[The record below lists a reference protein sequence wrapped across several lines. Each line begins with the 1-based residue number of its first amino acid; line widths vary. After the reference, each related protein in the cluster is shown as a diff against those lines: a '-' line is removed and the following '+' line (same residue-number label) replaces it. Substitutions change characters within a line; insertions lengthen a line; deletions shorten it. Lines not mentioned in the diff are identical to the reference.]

1 MTDADSRGPNE
12 PDPRGLNEPDPR
24 GLRSPQ
30 GVSKPSKPSR
40 PRRRRSTTEALL
52 SIVLILEAALL
63 FFATLTIFGLKAL
76 EPLPAFL
83 GGGIF
88 FLLLVVTSRLVRYR
102 WGVWLGWV
110 LQAALIATGFIIPIM
125 FIVGLGFAALW
136 VYCFVRAR
144 DVDRQ
149 RSAIEAHLAAEDS
162 TTASPDP
169 TPGQSP
175 REGTTP

>member
-1 MTDADSRGPNE
+1 LEVTELDPSGLRSPKEPNS
-12 PDPRGLNEPDPR
+12 R
-24 GLRSPQ
+24 GLRSPK
-30 GVSKPSKPSR
+30 GVSKPAR
-40 PRRRRSTTEALL
+40 PRRRRSTTESLL

-88 FLLLVVTSRLVRYR
+88 ILLLVVTSQLVRYR

-110 LQAALIATGFIIPIM
+110 LQAALLATGFLIPIM
-125 FIVGLGFAALW
+125 FVVGAGFAALW

-149 RSAIEAHLAAEDS
+149 RAAIEAHLATQDQTPAG
-162 TTASPDP
+162 PDP
-169 TPGQSP
+169 IQGENP
-175 REGTTP
+175 

>member
-1 MTDADSRGPNE
+1 MTNAPA
-12 PDPRGLNEPDPR
+12 
-24 GLRSPQ
+24 
-30 GVSKPSKPSR
+30 KA
-40 PRRRRSTTEALL
+40 RRRRSTTEALL

-88 FLLLVVTSRLVRYR
+88 ILLLVVTSRLVRYR
-102 WGVWLGWV
+102 WGVWLGWA
-110 LQAALIATGFIIPIM
+110 LQAALIATGFVIPIM
-125 FIVGLGFAALW
+125 FLVGGGFAALW

-149 RSAIEAHLAAEDS
+149 RAAIEAHLDAEGQ
-162 TTASPDP
+162 TPASPDP
-169 TPGQSP
+169 APGQSP
-175 REGTTP
+175 GQSPTEGTTP